1 MRQNT
6 MKTLSNLIAALLI
19 LSATFLVA
27 GWMQSGDKVTK
38 LNPLYAE
45 DIAGETWEII
55 APKYENPVL
64 LGFDPEANAKVITFF
79 YEDKQEIDDVYHAL
93 GGEYDSVNAFSYT
106 EGQYCIIHMMRPTDW
121 NDKTRMQTLGHEMIH
136 CLGGKHITGMMGEV
150 RPIPPIPPIP
160 ATNDPIHTTTVIQ
173 PMQPTPIVAQPT
185 IVVSP
190 VAVIETTIVTPQTQE
205 IVEIRVFSDFEVA
218 VMEGDIREAMKA
230 LMEQYKDYVKSKEGI

>member
-1 MRQNT
+1 MRQNM

-27 GWMQSGDKVTK
+27 GWMQGDGKVTQIDS
-38 LNPLYAE
+38 LSAE
-45 DIAGETWEII
+45 DTAAATWEII
-55 APKYENPVL
+55 APKYENPIL
-64 LGFDPEANAKVITFF
+64 LGFDPESSATVITFF
-79 YEDKQEIDDVYHAL
+79 YDDKQEIDDVYHAL
-93 GGEYDSVNAFSYT
+93 GGEYESVNAFSYN
-106 EGQYCIIHMMRPTDW
+106 EGHYCIIHMMRPTDW

-136 CLGGKHITGMMGEV
+136 CLGGKHITPLSGEV

-185 IVVSP
+185 VVVSP

-205 IVEIRVFSDFEVA
+205 IVEIRVFSEFEVA
-218 VMEGDIREAMKA
+218 VMEGDIRKAIKA
-230 LMEQYKDYVKSKEGI
+230 LIEQYKNSVKSERGL